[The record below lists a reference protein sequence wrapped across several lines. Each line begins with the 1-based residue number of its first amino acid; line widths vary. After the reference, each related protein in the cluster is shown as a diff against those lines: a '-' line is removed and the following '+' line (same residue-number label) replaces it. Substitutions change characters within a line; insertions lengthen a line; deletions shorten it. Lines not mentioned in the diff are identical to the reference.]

1 MPHCVCPRWIGYFL
15 VNPLRRLFQKPEQIL
30 AGLVTPGMTVL
41 EVGPG
46 MGFFTLP
53 LARMVG
59 PEGTVV
65 AVDVQ
70 EAMLR
75 GLQRRAEGARLS
87 ERIVARVCRPASL
100 EVADFAG
107 MIDFA
112 LVFAV
117 VHEVPEAAP
126 FFGEVAE
133 ALKPGAQCLLGEPAG
148 HVSAEA
154 FAATLEA
161 AQRAGLSVVARP
173 RIRGSRTALLEK
185 GR

>member
-1 MPHCVCPRWIGYFL
+1 MPHPVCPPWVGYL
-15 VNPLRRLFQKPEQIL
+15 LANPLRRLFQKPEQIL

-53 LARMVG
+53 MARMVG
-59 PEGTVV
+59 PEGRVV

-75 GLQRRAEGARLS
+75 GLRRRAERAGLS
-87 ERIVARVCRPASL
+87 ERVITRVCPPTSL
-100 EVADFAG
+100 DVADFAG
-107 MIDFA
+107 KVDFA
-112 LVFAV
+112 LVYAV
-117 VHEVPEAAP
+117 VHELPNAGH
-126 FFGEVAE
+126 FFAEVAE

-154 FAATLEA
+154 FAVTLET
-161 AQRAGLSVVARP
+161 AQRAGLRVVAEP
-173 RIRGSRTALLEK
+173 RIRGSRSALLRK
-185 GR
+185 GG